1 MREIFGGVEA
11 GGSKFVCAVGD
22 AAGRII
28 RRQTI
33 PTTTPADTI
42 AKVGAFFRACSGD
55 PPLAGL
61 GIGAFGP
68 VDLNRHSPTYGYITT
83 TPKPAWQQFDLA
95 GMLVEATGILNV
107 SIDTDVNCAALA
119 ESLWG
124 TGRDCDP
131 LVYMTL
137 GTGIGGGVIVHG
149 RALHGLVHPE
159 MGHLRIPHDARDPFP
174 GCCPSHGDCL
184 EGLAS
189 GTAMAQRWGMPA
201 HQLPPNHPAW
211 RLETHYVA
219 LGLANII
226 VTLSPRKIVLG
237 GGLRSRL
244 LWSELFREIQ
254 ELLNGYLRAPELGN
268 QIESY
273 IVEPGLG
280 DDAGVLGAIAL
291 AASQSRGAISN
302 ALVRSVRL

>member
-1 MREIFGGVEA
+1 MRETFGGVEA

-28 RRQTI
+28 LRRTI
-33 PTTTPADTI
+33 PTTTPTETI
-42 AKVGAFFRACSGD
+42 ANVGAFFRACPGGTL
-55 PPLAGL
+55 LAGL

-68 VDLNRHSPTYGYITT
+68 VDLNLHSPTYGYITA
-83 TPKPAWQQFDLA
+83 TPKPAWQHFNVA
-95 GMLVEATGILNV
+95 GMLVDATGISNV

-124 TGRDCDP
+124 AGRGCDP
-131 LVYMTL
+131 LVYITL

-149 RALHGLVHPE
+149 KALHGLVHPE
-159 MGHLRIPHDARDPFP
+159 MGHLRVPRDAGDPFP

-189 GTAMAQRWGMPA
+189 GTAIAQRWGIPA
-201 HQLPPNHPAW
+201 HELPPDHPAW
-211 RLETHYVA
+211 RLETHDVA

-226 VTLSPRKIVLG
+226 LTLSPRKIVLG
-237 GGLRSRL
+237 GGLRSKL
-244 LWSELFREIQ
+244 LWSELFRELQ

-268 QIESY
+268 LIAHY
-273 IVEPGLG
+273 IVEPGLS

-291 AASQSRGAISN
+291 AAQGVQRTTAASLHS
-302 ALVRSVRL
+302 

>member
-1 MREIFGGVEA
+1 
-11 GGSKFVCAVGD
+11 
-22 AAGRII
+22 
-28 RRQTI
+28 
-33 PTTTPADTI
+33 
-42 AKVGAFFRACSGD
+42 
-55 PPLAGL
+55 LAGL

-68 VDLNRHSPTYGYITT
+68 LDLNPHSRTYGYITS
-83 TPKPAWQQFDLA
+83 TPKPAWQDCDLA
-95 GMLVEATGILNV
+95 GMLVDATGTSDV

-124 TGRDCDP
+124 AGRGCDP
-131 LVYMTL
+131 LVYITL

-149 RALHGLVHPE
+149 KPLHGLMHPE
-159 MGHLRIPHDARDPFP
+159 MGHLRGLHDPSDGFP

-189 GTAMAQRWGMPA
+189 GTAMARRWGRPA
-201 HQLPPNHPAW
+201 HELPPDHPAW

-226 VTLSPRKIVLG
+226 LTLSPRKIVVG

-244 LWSELFREIQ
+244 RWSDLFREVQ
-254 ELLNGYLRAPELGN
+254 DLLNGYVRAPELSSM
-268 QIESY
+268 IASY

-291 AASQSRGAISN
+291 AAAERPAAISLEGRRR
-302 ALVRSVRL
+302 ASATLHS

>member
-1 MREIFGGVEA
+1 MREMFGGVEA

-22 AAGRII
+22 AAGRLIH
-28 RRQTI
+28 RQTI
-33 PTTTPADTI
+33 PTTTPGETI
-42 AKVGAFFRACSGD
+42 AKVGAFFRGCSRD
-55 PPLAGL
+55 EPLSGL

-68 VDLNRHSPTYGYITT
+68 VDLDRHSPTYGYITT
-83 TPKPAWQQFDLA
+83 TPKQAWQQFDLA
-95 GMLVEATGILNV
+95 GMLAEATGIVNV
-107 SIDTDVNCAALA
+107 SFDTDVNCAALG

-124 TGRDCDP
+124 AGRGCDP
-131 LVYMTL
+131 LLYMTL
-137 GTGIGGGVIVHG
+137 GTGIGGGAIVRG
-149 RALHGLVHPE
+149 TPLHGLVHPE
-159 MGHLRIPHDARDPFP
+159 MGHLRVPHDARDPFP

-189 GTAMAQRWGMPA
+189 GTAMARRWGVPA
-201 HQLPPNHPAW
+201 HELPPDHEAW

-219 LGLANII
+219 LGLANMI

-244 LWSELFREIQ
+244 LWPELFREVQ
-254 ELLNGYLRAPELGN
+254 ELLNDYVRAPELGN
-268 QIESY
+268 QIATY

-291 AASQSRGAISN
+291 AASTDSPGAWRHLQMRQ
-302 ALVRSVRL
+302 A